1 MFNAI
6 WSNNIDIIIQS
17 INEYLKK
24 MINIIINVIIIL

>member
-24 MINIIINVIIIL
+24 MINIIINVITIL